1 MFKNK
6 IIFKNR
12 LDVLLKY
19 IIFYSIFIFFVIFS
33 VSNNVLLRAIPNLTL
48 PMIFFTFI
56 WLNNRRIFYPPVN
69 LLLLGL
75 IMDTYSFLPL
85 FLTSFVLLISYK
97 LTLLVKKFL
106 VNDNYIMYL
115 IRDCVMFMF
124 LFFVIRWFILSYYNE
139 NFYPFFDVL
148 FDITLNI
155 IYCTF
160 IYIFFNKFLK
170 NV

>member
-6 IIFKNR
+6 IVFKNK

-19 IIFYSIFIFFVIFS
+19 VVFYSVFIFFVVFN
-33 VSNNVLLRAIPNLTL
+33 VSNNILLKSIPNFSL

-56 WLNNRRIFYPPVN
+56 WLHNKNIFYPPIN

-75 IMDTYSFLPL
+75 IIDAYNFLPL
-85 FLTSFVLLISYK
+85 FLTSFTLLVSYK

-115 IRDCVMFMF
+115 IRDCVIFMV
-124 LFFVIRWFILSYYNE
+124 LFFVLRWFILSYYNE
-139 NFYPFFDVL
+139 NFYPFFSIVFDV
-148 FDITLNI
+148 ILNI
-155 IYCTF
+155 IYCVFT
-160 IYIFFNKFLK
+160 YVFFNKFLR